1 MAETSG
7 ESSFQFSKIK
17 RIAIEL
23 KDYYFFHSPF
33 QIKNQDRRFI
43 GREKKRLQ
51 LLSVLKDTNSDSGTY
66 LITGYRGSG
75 KTSFVNMVLT
85 NIEQSLRLQNRKIQ
99 FLRIWIFFSILIP
112 IFFLFPSQSLL
123 LLLLMIIIL
132 APVLCFLDPLRN
144 LRESDFVKLN
154 TTSNKLNKKFFRC
167 LRAIFYVS
175 TNQNIDYTFLNLVR
189 SLFITSILIFL
200 TYLFQSSVGSQITN
214 RLSLWLI
221 YLISGGAI
229 IFIYWLILI
238 VYDLRIDIKRNSRK
252 SDADDKQKTPDQSN
266 NFSKYILRVWHWL
279 VEELKKFLKPKLV
292 IRLNLN
298 YGNLTERNVLQLIAS
313 ALYDRYLRWR
323 RTPFQI
329 LLKLIYFIFFWIIIT
344 LPYQFLIQES
354 ENKLFLL
361 KKEISSRI
369 KKIGTYQ
376 QKIEC
381 DSLSVVKIVNQGIF
395 KNGMRND
402 SLSTYQ
408 ITKGIKSQ
416 RIKTNN
422 DYSIPQII
430 FDNINFVYQEIRD
443 TIADVFEFFCKIL
456 KKLLAFSLK
465 YNGIP
470 GWIIR
475 FIVSPIDK
483 SKLFEISKYLYP
495 TQFDYLL
502 TSIFFILYFLTRWLC
517 YHQIFYIPGHARIFY
532 LLRTLEERMSAGVMV
547 QSGAEASGSGGFFK
561 IFRQKHLSY
570 PLADERT
577 IELSIINILKEI
589 SRIPIFLGHPIFIF
603 VFDELD
609 KMTTTEIPP
618 KPEEEILY
626 MSSFETLRRR
636 QREVEKILSNLK
648 QLLTTAHAKFIF
660 IAGREMYDAGLADFT
675 GRVFLHSSIF
685 NQTFYIDSFLT
696 DSSVSGDENIYGMVE
711 SYVCQFLLPYY
722 DPEWSFHWPKI
733 KDYEQY
739 LLKKYILNPNEITKV
754 IQLLQD
760 FIVFLTYRGNG
771 SPKKITQLFES
782 YIQPLPEKR
791 KPDEWFI
798 IGESKKSRYLV
809 FTFPQQFITGST
821 ARLIGPLAHTIER
834 TVSQSNDKLA
844 TSIFMVLDYL
854 FKFHRTAFR
863 RDFLEWMPEML
874 DIHSDPDLRQTVQE
888 MLELIDGIYLER
900 VYNGLFDYRFTNRI
914 KGEIDYACRIDEHK
928 SAAFNFTLDESLE
941 AEQFMRRQLK
951 DQLRLYESGK
961 TEIKEKPLAIS
972 RLHEIIGDLHNFDGE
987 YDLAITEYYNALTR
1001 LGK

>member
-51 LLSVLKDTNSDSGTY
+51 LLSVLKDTNSNSGTY

-85 NIEQSLRLQNRKIQ
+85 NIEHSLRLQCRKIF
-99 FLRIWIFFSILIP
+99 FLRIWLFFTLLVPLFFYLPHFDILKVSIPAFVILLWLI
-112 IFFLFPSQSLL
+112 
-123 LLLLMIIIL
+123 
-132 APVLCFLDPLRN
+132 DPLKKRTD
-144 LRESDFVKLN
+144 SDFVIIN
-154 TTSNKLNKKFFRC
+154 PVPFNKKVYRF
-167 LRAIFYVS
+167 LRAVFYIS
-175 TNQNIDYTFLNLVR
+175 PNSNIDYEVLNLIR
-189 SLFITSILIFL
+189 SLFITTLLIGITFFL
-200 TYLFQSSVGSQITN
+200 IPIIGTPPSN

-221 YLISGGAI
+221 HLISGAFF
-229 IFIYWLILI
+229 IFIYWIILILI
-238 VYDLRIDIKRNSRK
+238 DLLMALKRNSRNF
-252 SDADDKQKTPDQSN
+252 DNPPNRVNFNHFRILNRIIHYGQS
-266 NFSKYILRVWHWL
+266 ILRWGM
-279 VEELKKFLKPKLV
+279 EELKKQLKPKLV
-292 IRLNLN
+292 IRLNMN

-313 ALYDRYLRWR
+313 SLYDRYRRWR

-329 LLKLIYFIFFWIIIT
+329 LLKIIYLVSFWLLIALSYQTLILEPKSKLGTLNHEIRIRIIKPGDMGNRSDADELNVFQIFN
-344 LPYQFLIQES
+344 EH
-354 ENKLFLL
+354 
-361 KKEISSRI
+361 
-369 KKIGTYQ
+369 
-376 QKIEC
+376 
-381 DSLSVVKIVNQGIF
+381 VNYVYQGI
-395 KNGMRND
+395 R
-402 SLSTYQ
+402 S
-408 ITKGIKSQ
+408 
-416 RIKTNN
+416 
-422 DYSIPQII
+422 
-430 FDNINFVYQEIRD
+430 
-443 TIADVFEFFCKIL
+443 TIADVCYYFFEFFGFIGG
-456 KKLLAFSLK
+456 FIRFF
-465 YNGIP
+465 IP
-470 GWIIR
+470 GLDGNV
-475 FIVSPIDK
+475 FIKIAQ
-483 SKLFEISKYLYP
+483 YLYP
-495 TQFDYLL
+495 AQFDYLL
-502 TSIFFILYFLTRWLC
+502 TLSFLTLYFLTRWLC

-577 IELSIINILKEI
+577 IELSIINVLKEI

-675 GRVFLHSSIF
+675 GRAFLHSSIF

-722 DPEWSFHWPKI
+722 DPEWSFNWPKL

-739 LLKKYILNPNEITKV
+739 LDKKYILKSTEMEKV
-754 IQLLQD
+754 IQLLLD

-791 KPDEWFI
+791 KQDEWFI
-798 IGESKKSRYLV
+798 IGENKKSRYLV
-809 FTFPQQFITGST
+809 FTFPQQFITGNT

-874 DIHSDPDLRQTVQE
+874 DIHSDPDLRHTVQE

-914 KGEIDYACRIDEHK
+914 KGEIDYACRIDERK

-941 AEQFMRRQLK
+941 AEQFIRRQLK
-951 DQLRLYESGK
+951 DQLRLYEIGK
-961 TEIKEKPLAIS
+961 AEIKEKPLAIS